1 MSDSYGSPNIEERG
15 CFAASHI
22 PRVGVSV
29 LSGAGFLDAL
39 RTLAAA
45 PGVGLERLVF
55 GTNLPFLIPESPLM
69 ELADARF
76 TPKEASAIARVNALS
91 FFAPPGS

>member
-39 RTLAAA
+39 RTLA
-45 PGVGLERLVF
+45 
-55 GTNLPFLIPESPLM
+55 
-69 ELADARF
+69 
-76 TPKEASAIARVNALS
+76 
-91 FFAPPGS
+91 